1 MHDCDYF
8 LQLRGLLFINKT
20 CLPLNAGKFLI
31 YKIALG
37 KLVLSAKDK
46 EMSCFLLVSVFDCFM
61 MMAVMGRGPH
71 ELFSP
76 QGKFSVRHR
85 DP

>member
-1 MHDCDYF
+1 M
-8 LQLRGLLFINKT
+8 FINKT

-61 MMAVMGRGPH
+61 MMAVTGRGGH
-71 ELFSP
+71 MSYSLHKESSP
-76 QGKFSVRHR
+76 
-85 DP
+85 